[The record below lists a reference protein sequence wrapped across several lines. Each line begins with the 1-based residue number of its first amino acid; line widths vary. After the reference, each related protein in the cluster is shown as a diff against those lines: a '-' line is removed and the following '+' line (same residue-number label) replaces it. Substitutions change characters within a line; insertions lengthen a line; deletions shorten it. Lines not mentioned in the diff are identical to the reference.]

1 MAAAETA
8 IYYRLSA
15 DDFET
20 ASIRSAA
27 PSYISEAPSYHSTI
41 PPNESTPA
49 YTPAT
54 VPHYSTINR
63 SAPTVNTSS
72 STTAI
77 TTNNNNNNNTTTTST
92 TATPPPPHQPRSL
105 LPPLPPSSSTPS
117 MISTF
122 TPGAGLP
129 RLPSPRRA
137 TAAAPSL
144 SQFRMPTAW
153 SSSSYRGHNNPQAR
167 HYHSVA
173 SRRAA
178 AAAANSSNN
187 GSGGGGPAMED
198 TLRSVL
204 ARANMSSSSSVLAGE
219 DMGRGRAAAARMRPL
234 EDPYLVGEEAAA
246 RARRERLARENG
258 PGDEVLINENRRWDW
273 FLAQMKDYEERDRGW
288 TSFRRGVE
296 GGNGNGNRR
305 KLARRFGR

>member
-1 MAAAETA
+1 MATAETA

-54 VPHYSTINR
+54 VPQYSAINR
-63 SAPTVNTSS
+63 STPTATTTTNTSS
-72 STTAI
+72 SSTI
-77 TTNNNNNNNTTTTST
+77 TNNSSSTTST
-92 TATPPPPHQPRSL
+92 PPPRRPSSM
-105 LPPLPPSSSTPS
+105 LPPLPPSSTPS

-144 SQFRMPTAW
+144 SQFRMPTSW
-153 SSSSYRGHNNPQAR
+153 SSSSHRGHNNPQAR

-178 AAAANSSNN
+178 AAAAAAASNN
-187 GSGGGGPAMED
+187 SGGPAMED
-198 TLRSVL
+198 ALRSVL
-204 ARANMSSSSSVLAGE
+204 AARANMSSSTLVAGE
-219 DMGRGRAAAARMRPL
+219 DAGGGPGGAARVRPL

-258 PGDEVLINENRRWDW
+258 NGDEVLINENRRWDW
-273 FLAQMKDYEERDRGW
+273 LLGQMKDYEERDRGW
-288 TSFRRGVE
+288 TSLRREVD
-296 GGNGNGNRR
+296 GGSRR
-305 KLARRFGR
+305 KLARRFVR

>member
-1 MAAAETA
+1 MAAADTA
-8 IYYRLSA
+8 IYYRLST

-63 SAPTVNTSS
+63 AAPTT
-72 STTAI
+72 
-77 TTNNNNNNNTTTTST
+77 NTTTTTNTPRTATTTTSSSPST
-92 TATPPPPHQPRSL
+92 TSPPPRHPTSL
-105 LPPLPPSSSTPS
+105 LPPLPTTSPAPR
-117 MISTF
+117 ISTF

-137 TAAAPSL
+137 AAPSL
-144 SQFRMPTAW
+144 SHFRMPTSW
-153 SSSSYRGHNNPQAR
+153 SSPQAR

-173 SRRAA
+173 SRRVAA
-178 AAAANSSNN
+178 
-187 GSGGGGPAMED
+187 GGDA
-198 TLRSVL
+198 LRSVL
-204 ARANMSSSSSVLAGE
+204 ARANTSSATLNGGDDAASGGSGE
-219 DMGRGRAAAARMRPL
+219 RVRPL

-246 RARRERLARENG
+246 RARRERLARESG
-258 PGDEVLINENRRWDW
+258 EDILISENRRWDW
-273 FLAQMKDYEERDRGW
+273 FLAQLKESEERDRSW
-288 TSFRRGVE
+288 TNFRREMESGS
-296 GGNGNGNRR
+296 RR

>member
-1 MAAAETA
+1 MAAADTA

-63 SAPTVNTSS
+63 SAPTVTTTTNTSS
-72 STTAI
+72 SSTTT
-77 TTNNNNNNNTTTTST
+77 TTNNNNNTTSTST
-92 TATPPPPHQPRSL
+92 TATSPPPHQPRSL

-137 TAAAPSL
+137 TAASPSL
-144 SQFRMPTAW
+144 SQFRMPTSW
-153 SSSSYRGHNNPQAR
+153 SSSSHRGHNNPQAR

-178 AAAANSSNN
+178 AAAAAANSNN
-187 GSGGGGPAMED
+187 GGGGPAMED

-204 ARANMSSSSSVLAGE
+204 ARANMSSSSVLAGE

-258 PGDEVLINENRRWDW
+258 AGDEVLVNENRRWDW

-288 TSFRRGVE
+288 TSF
-296 GGNGNGNRR
+296 GNANGNRR